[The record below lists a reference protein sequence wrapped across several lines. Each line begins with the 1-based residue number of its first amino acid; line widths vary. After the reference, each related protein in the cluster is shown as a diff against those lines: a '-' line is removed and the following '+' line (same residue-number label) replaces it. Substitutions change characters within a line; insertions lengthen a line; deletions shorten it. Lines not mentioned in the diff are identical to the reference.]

1 MAHITS
7 EGVDHTTKCDAEQ
20 YFQAIVTSMA
30 DGVIVV
36 DIDGRIES
44 INPAATRILGLRAHD
59 VVDMK
64 HGHPFCFYDTDNQ
77 RVDLEREVMRVVR
90 REVTTVS
97 KVVGI
102 DQHSGQR
109 LWLSVNVSLLAYKA
123 PPHSALVVSFS
134 DISAHHLSIER
145 LTYEATHDCLTGL
158 ANRRFAEDQITKSL
172 QHDERSRLAAVLLLD
187 LDDFKVINDSLG
199 HDVGDAVLQTV
210 AQRLRSAVRPDDVV
224 ARLGGDEFIVL
235 LRGPLSDMNANDVA
249 KRLHTTLS
257 ESLVVDQ
264 LTVPIGA
271 SVGILEV
278 RPDDRRRAADILR
291 DADSAMYAAK
301 NKKQCAVTPQ
311 QLVPFVALIALFVF
325 FTAAAGAKFYAP
337 SNLLVIL
344 QQTVVLAIV
353 GYGMTFVIMAGSV
366 DLSVGS
372 IVALT
377 GVTAALVAAQ
387 NQFAAIVTA
396 LLVGLAAGMVNG
408 IVFAYG
414 KIPSFVSTLGMLQ
427 VCRGITLMISD
438 SSAKPMPFHG
448 ILGAMG
454 AMPWILIVCLFV
466 TILAGILFQFT
477 MFGRWVKAIGGNE
490 RVATLAGVPTR
501 GIKVAIFAI
510 CGLTAGLGGI
520 VLASRLGAG
529 TPTAATGFEI
539 DVIAA
544 VVIGGT
550 PLTGGLGRLSGTLI
564 GAIII
569 SMLSNGMVFMGVG
582 NAASQIIKGI
592 MLAAAVFVFL
602 QRRKIGIIK

>member
-1 MAHITS
+1 MADIAAG
-7 EGVDHTTKCDAEQ
+7 GVDHTTGCDAEQ
-20 YFQAIVTSMA
+20 YFQTIVTSMA
-30 DGVIVV
+30 DGVVV
-36 DIDGRIES
+36 VGVDGRIES
-44 INPAATRILGLRAHD
+44 VNPAATQMLGLRAHD

-64 HGHPFCFYDTDNQ
+64 RGHPFVFYDTDNQ
-77 RVDLEREVMRVVR
+77 RVDPERDVMRIVR
-90 REVTTVS
+90 HEVTTIS

-102 DQHSGQR
+102 DRPDGQR
-109 LWLSVNVSLLAYKA
+109 LWLSVNVSLLASA
-123 PPHSALVVSFS
+123 DPPHSALVVSFS

-145 LTYEATHDCLTGL
+145 LAYEATHDCLTGL

-172 QHDERSRLAAVLLLD
+172 QHDEHSRLAAVLFLD

-210 AQRLRSAVRPDDVV
+210 AQRLRAAVRPDDIV
-224 ARLGGDEFIVL
+224 ARLGGDEFVVL
-235 LRGPLSDMNANDVA
+235 LRGPLSDTNANDVA
-249 KRLHTTLS
+249 DRLHATLS
-257 ESLVVDQ
+257 EPLVVDQ

-291 DADSAMYAAK
+291 DVDSAMYAAK
-301 NKKQCAVTPQ
+301 NKKQFAVTPQ

-353 GYGMTFVIMAGSV
+353 GYGMTFVIVAGSV

-377 GVTAALVAAQ
+377 GVTVALIAAQ
-387 NQFAAIVTA
+387 NQFAAIIIA
-396 LLVGLAAGMVNG
+396 LLVGLAAGIVNG

-414 KIPSFVSTLGMLQ
+414 KIPSFVGTLGMLQ
-427 VCRGITLMISD
+427 VCRGLTLMVSD
-438 SSAKPMPFHG
+438 GAAKPMPFNG
-448 ILGAMG
+448 ILGSMG
-454 AMPWILIVCLFV
+454 AMPWILIIGFFV

-477 MFGRWVKAIGGNE
+477 MFGRWVKAVGGNE

-501 GIKVAIFAI
+501 GIKVAIFAV
-510 CGLTAGLGGI
+510 CGLMAGVGGV
-520 VLASRLGAG
+520 VLASRLGSG

-564 GAIII
+564 GAVII
-569 SMLSNGMVFMGVG
+569 SMVSNGMVFMGVG
-582 NAASQIIKGI
+582 GAASQIIKGV

>member
-1 MAHITS
+1 MADITS

-301 NKKQCAVTPQ
+301 NKKRMQPRTRNN
-311 QLVPFVALIALFVF
+311 VP
-325 FTAAAGAKFYAP
+325 
-337 SNLLVIL
+337 S
-344 QQTVVLAIV
+344 
-353 GYGMTFVIMAGSV
+353 
-366 DLSVGS
+366 
-372 IVALT
+372 
-377 GVTAALVAAQ
+377 
-387 NQFAAIVTA
+387 
-396 LLVGLAAGMVNG
+396 
-408 IVFAYG
+408 
-414 KIPSFVSTLGMLQ
+414 
-427 VCRGITLMISD
+427 RR
-438 SSAKPMPFHG
+438 SS
-448 ILGAMG
+448 
-454 AMPWILIVCLFV
+454 WY
-466 TILAGILFQFT
+466 
-477 MFGRWVKAIGGNE
+477 RS
-490 RVATLAGVPTR
+490 
-501 GIKVAIFAI
+501 
-510 CGLTAGLGGI
+510 
-520 VLASRLGAG
+520 SR
-529 TPTAATGFEI
+529 
-539 DVIAA
+539 
-544 VVIGGT
+544 
-550 PLTGGLGRLSGTLI
+550 
-564 GAIII
+564 
-569 SMLSNGMVFMGVG
+569 
-582 NAASQIIKGI
+582 
-592 MLAAAVFVFL
+592 
-602 QRRKIGIIK
+602 